1 MSDEPAAPAEA
12 APSDPAPAR
21 DVATDEASAPGSSDP
36 HADLEASE
44 GGFDRKFFWALVAVA
59 IATRLVWLLWVHP
72 PWQFVFSDMSKYLER
87 AQDLVEHGFRP
98 GIRPLAWQ
106 AWGTHYVLALPLLI
120 FGKKALWAAA
130 LVWAGMSAAS
140 VPLAYGLA
148 CRVATRPAIP
158 KFFGIVML
166 VWYPH
171 LSNAGYFLSETPF
184 LFFQIW
190 STYRLVVLVQDGR
203 GAWVAGLASAG
214 AFAIRPQ
221 AAMFFVLVLVA
232 WWVGRRRLTHVQP
245 KHLVGVAVPLLLM
258 LGWSLFRF
266 HAHTG
271 YWAGVAENAN
281 MNLTAGRCH
290 NIVTQAFQ
298 TEAALRHSEATGNTR
313 DGRRVSLP
321 GYRILARRLP
331 DEHPLGLRP
340 ALGDTTIRFVGY
352 VGDPQIH
359 RELRAQCYAKTGVL
373 EQVRYSIVN
382 LSLLWFI
389 GHQWPEIE
397 LKPEQGRGW
406 LLPPLVGFK
415 HAYQILVWI
424 PSLLGIVLG
433 LRAIRRNPGLC
444 FCAFHLLTSM
454 TVAAVFFGTIRLRM
468 PYDPYAILL
477 ATEVWIRAWGRA
489 RGWWRRRRRHETAR
503 EA

>member
-1 MSDEPAAPAEA
+1 MSDDPAAPAEG
-12 APSDPAPAR
+12 APSDLDANGA
-21 DVATDEASAPGSSDP
+21 
-36 HADLEASE
+36 
-44 GGFDRKFFWALVAVA
+44 GFDRKFFWALVAVA
-59 IATRLVWLLWVHP
+59 IATRLVWVLWVHP

-87 AQDLVEHGFRP
+87 AQDLVQHGFRP

-130 LVWAGMSAAS
+130 LLWACMSAAA
-140 VPLAYGLA
+140 VPLAYRLA

-166 VWYPH
+166 TWYPH

-221 AAMFFVLVLVA
+221 AALFFVLVLAA
-232 WWVGRRRLTHVQP
+232 WWVGRRRLAHVQP
-245 KHLVGVAVPLLLM
+245 KHLLGVAVPLLLM
-258 LGWSLFRF
+258 LGWSLVRF

-290 NIVTQAFQ
+290 NIVTQAFK
-298 TEAALRHSEATGNTR
+298 TEAALRRSEAKGNTR

-321 GYRILARRLP
+321 GYRILAKRLP
-331 DEHPLGLRP
+331 DDHPLGLRP
-340 ALGDTTIRFVGY
+340 ALGSTTIRFVGY
-352 VGDPQIH
+352 
-359 RELRAQCYAKTGVL
+359 ANTGVL
-373 EQVRYSIVN
+373 EQARYSLVN
-382 LSLLWFI
+382 LSLLWFV

-397 LKPEQGRGW
+397 LKPEQGRHW
-406 LLPPLVGFK
+406 LLPPLVGFE

-444 FCAFHLLTSM
+444 FCAFQLLTSM
-454 TVAAVFFGTIRLRM
+454 TVATVFFGTIRLRM

-477 ATEVWIRAWGRA
+477 ATEVWVRVWE
-489 RGWWRRRRRHETAR
+489 WWRRRRRQGTAR